1 MLAHAIH
8 REHFLV
14 TMLLRL
20 LCCCYAV
27 AMLLLCG
34 CYAAPAVAVAM
45 LLLCGCYAAPAVAV
59 LSPCGCY
66 AVAMRL
72 LCGCCFITLS
82 VLFSFFPLF
91 FAKLK
96 YFKSSKKICWHVQF
110 IENIF
115 LLQCCYGCCAVAM
128 RLLCGCYAVA
138 CFITFSV
145 FFSFFPLFF
154 AKLKIF

>member
-27 AMLLLCG
+27 AMRLLCC
-34 CYAAPAVAVAM
+34 CYVVAM
-45 LLLCGCYAAPAVAV
+45 LLLCC
-59 LSPCGCY
+59 CY
-66 AVAMRL
+66 AVAMRSLCGCCEVAVRL
-72 LCGCCFITLS
+72 LCGCCFITFS
-82 VLFSFFPLF
+82 IPFSFLSPILC
-91 FAKLK
+91 KIEDI
-96 YFKSSKKICWHVQF
+96 SKVQKKVCWQVQF

-128 RLLCGCYAVA
+128 RFLYGCYAVA
-138 CFITFSV
+138 CFIPFSV
-145 FFSFFPLFF
+145 FFCFFPLFF
-154 AKLKIF
+154 AK